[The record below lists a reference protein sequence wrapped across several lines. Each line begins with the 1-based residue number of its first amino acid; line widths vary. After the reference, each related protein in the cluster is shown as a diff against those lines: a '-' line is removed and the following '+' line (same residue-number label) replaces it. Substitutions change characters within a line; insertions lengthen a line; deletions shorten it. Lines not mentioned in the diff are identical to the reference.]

1 MGNRGNTS
9 KYINRHDIQNK
20 QIDSDILSVYNIFQI
35 L

>member
-20 QIDSDILSVYNIFQI
+20 QIDSALSLYIYIFQI